1 MHNAVTCSTLTEEIV
16 GFRRECK
23 EYGLGQVKPDTI
35 KSLAASL
42 KFNPIKAGG
51 SESMYRKRP

>member
-1 MHNAVTCSTLTEEIV
+1 MLLKTSFSR
-16 GFRRECK
+16 FRREFK